1 MTTLRAVA
9 ACALVLSLAG
19 VPLAAAVASGR
30 VSGWVRGPGG
40 APVPDASVSLLSPLG
55 AIAAAASADASGV
68 FRLDAVPPGSYVLA
82 AGAPGFA
89 TRRLALRVEADRALE
104 ALEVELQ
111 PEAFREEVTVTATPG
126 RAAALEDVA
135 QSVNV
140 IGEEAIALRAKAV
153 LAQVASEEVGLH
165 LQRTSPT
172 IGGVFVRGLTGTKV
186 NVYVDGVRYTTS
198 AQRGGISTFFDMVDP
213 EALEGIEVVRGP
225 SSAEYGSDALGGTVQ
240 LLTRSP
246 VFSPAGRRV
255 SGSWNT
261 SFGSA
266 DASFGSA
273 LVARYAAPTFGLL
286 GTLAGRRVN
295 TLRPG
300 GGTDSHNAV
309 TRFFDLPSST
319 LVGERLPDTAFT
331 QYGGHLK
338 ANWAITPTA
347 QFVASYLRGQEDGGK
362 RYDQLLG
369 GDGNLVA
376 DLRNLMADHLHVRF
390 EKAQAG
396 LLDRLTL
403 AYSFSAQREERVN
416 QGGNG
421 NPRAGVNHEP
431 ERTAAHGLQAAAHRA
446 TGRHDLTVGGD
457 VFFEEIAAPSF
468 STNPAT
474 AATTVRRGRVPDGS
488 RYRHGGAFAQDVF
501 EAVPGRLRLNGAVRL
516 SAASYEV
523 AAAAAPSGALLWPSD
538 AYDTRAVTFRLGA
551 RWTVAGPWSL
561 AANVSRGFR
570 APDVTDLG
578 TFGLTGSGYEVSNRE
593 VEGLGATV
601 GTTADAARGEH
612 RTAGR
617 GSRSGDEPQLRADRA
632 LPLAPPEGGPHRLPD
647 GRPRQRRQAVP
658 RPAARGGR
666 DEPRRRARH
675 APAAERRRVR
685 RPLEQPRPR
694 AHELR
699 RGADP
704 RRRGHPRRRA
714 RRVAL
719 PGRDAHVAARRGPRD
734 RASPERRGR
743 NARPRGL
750 APAALRPVGRPSL
763 LGRALPPRR
772 GAAGSTLD
780 PGPRGPPHRRLA
792 LADEHR
798 QLLHE
803 RRPGPGARFLGPRR
817 RDGHRRRRPPA
828 DGGDPR
834 RGAGTG
840 SPRRPGG
847 APLPCAPRLRRPR
860 RAGGGP
866 AGNAPRDPLRPRE
879 PRGPQLPW
887 NLVGHRRPRPGG
899 VRAVLAALLT
909 RRLPRRATA
918 VQSVPIGIK

>member
-1 MTTLRAVA
+1 
-9 ACALVLSLAG
+9 
-19 VPLAAAVASGR
+19 
-30 VSGWVRGPGG
+30 
-40 APVPDASVSLLSPLG
+40 VPDAAVSLLSPQG
-55 AIAAAASADASGV
+55 AIAAATRADAFGA

-82 AGAPGFA
+82 VGAPGFA
-89 TRRLALRVEADRALE
+89 TRRLALRVESDRVPE
-104 ALEVELQ
+104 TLEVDLQ
-111 PEAFREEVTVTATPG
+111 PEAFRDEVTVTATPG
-126 RAAALEDVA
+126 RADALEDVA
-135 QSVNV
+135 QRVNV
-140 IGEEAIALRAKAV
+140 IGEEEIALRAKAV
-153 LAQVASEEVGLH
+153 LAQAASGEVGLH

-186 NVYVDGVRYTTS
+186 NVYLDGVRYTTS

-246 VFSPAGRRV
+246 VFSPAGQRV
-255 SGSWNT
+255 SGSWNA

-319 LVGERLPDTAFT
+319 VVGERLPDTAFT

-338 ANWAITPTA
+338 ANWAISPTA
-347 QFVASYLRGQEDGGK
+347 QLVASYVRGQQDGGK

-369 GDGNLVA
+369 GDGNLTA
-376 DLRNLMADHLHVRF
+376 DLRNLMADHLYARF
-390 EKAQAG
+390 EKARAG
-396 LLDRLTL
+396 VLDRLTL

-421 NPRAGVNHEP
+421 NPRASVNHEP
-431 ERTAAHGLQAAAHRA
+431 ERTVAHGLQAAGHRA
-446 TGRHDLTVGGD
+446 VGRHDLTVGGD

-474 AATTVRRGRVPDGS
+474 DAAAVRRGRVPDGS

-523 AAAAAPSGALLWPSD
+523 AAAAAPSGTLLWPAD
-538 AYDTRAVTFRLGA
+538 AYDTRALTFRLGV

-601 GTTADAARGEH
+601 GTTADASAASTGRPVEVLAPETSLSYELTVRHRSRRLKADLTGFQTDIRDNVAKQALVLPPGAVGVSLAGEPVTRQLASGVVYVAVSGDPVLVRTNFDEARIRGVEATLDAELGASLFLGGTLTWLHAEDRATGLPPNVEGGTPAPEAWLRLRFAPSGGRRFWVEPYLHAAARQDRLSTLDLGDRRTGASRSLASIASFFTNGARARGLVSSGPDGV
-612 RTAGR
+612 AGT
-617 GSRSGDEPQLRADRA
+617 SDDVL
-632 LPLAPPEGGPHRLPD
+632 LPTGETLAEVQARVLPD
-647 GRPRQRRQAVP
+647 GLAT
-658 RPAARGGR
+658 
-666 DEPRRRARH
+666 
-675 APAAERRRVR
+675 
-685 RPLEQPRPR
+685 PLFP
-694 AHELR
+694 ELPGFVVFGV
-699 RGADP
+699 RGAVRLATRHEILFDVENLGDESY
-704 RRRGHPRRRA
+704 RGVSWGLDA
-714 RRVAL
+714 
-719 PGRDAHVAARRGPRD
+719 PGRGVYARY
-734 RASPERRGR
+734 
-743 NARPRGL
+743 
-750 APAALRPVGRPSL
+750 ALR
-763 LGRALPPRR
+763 
-772 GAAGSTLD
+772 
-780 PGPRGPPHRRLA
+780 
-792 LADEHR
+792 
-798 QLLHE
+798 
-803 RRPGPGARFLGPRR
+803 F
-817 RDGHRRRRPPA
+817 
-828 DGGDPR
+828 
-834 RGAGTG
+834 
-840 SPRRPGG
+840 
-847 APLPCAPRLRRPR
+847 
-860 RAGGGP
+860 
-866 AGNAPRDPLRPRE
+866 
-879 PRGPQLPW
+879 
-887 NLVGHRRPRPGG
+887 
-899 VRAVLAALLT
+899 
-909 RRLPRRATA
+909 
-918 VQSVPIGIK
+918 